1 MEQREWRIGDLV
13 RWVVSE
19 RVMGREGEVGM
30 RSDSLKVVGKR
41 ERVNKVKRKSED
53 RLEESEKV

>member
-30 RSDSLKVVGKR
+30 RSDSFESGR
-41 ERVNKVKRKSED
+41 EKRKSE
-53 RLEESEKV
+53 